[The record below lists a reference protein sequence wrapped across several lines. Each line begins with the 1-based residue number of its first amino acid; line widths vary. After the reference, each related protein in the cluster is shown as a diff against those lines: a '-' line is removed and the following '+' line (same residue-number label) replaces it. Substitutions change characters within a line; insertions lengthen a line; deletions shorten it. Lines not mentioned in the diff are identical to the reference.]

1 MRVMSWG
8 SFQTPAY
15 SLGRATSWVRC
26 SMGISRSAAHWATA
40 ALARIIISATSGWE
54 SGVSWPG
61 SMDTRVCAPSP
72 SSTMD
77 GSGRSMMTAP
87 RAMRAFCQTRAK
99 SLPQASM
106 VAQGAA
112 GVVRLRG
119 LTGGQGVEDGLGV
132 VIGQVGG
139 QAHPCGPGLAGKGS
153 RPRPRCASA
162 HRRPGDPDRPAG
174 KKRPCPGLRAS
185 CGCRP
190 RAGRCWCRDGT
201 RPCQGLAE
209 RPAGGRAGQGQGQVE
224 AAVVRGQDVERVV
237 HVAGGGAV
245 DTDEGQVA
253 DGQLHLTGSPLQGPP
268 RPGPEAATSRRRGR
282 SPRGHARN
290 CNGRAPV
297 PRP

>member
-112 GVVRLRG
+112 GLS
-119 LTGGQGVEDGLGV
+119 
-132 VIGQVGG
+132 
-139 QAHPCGPGLAGKGS
+139 ACG
-153 RPRPRCASA
+153 AS
-162 HRRPGDPDRPAG
+162 PAA
-174 KKRPCPGLRAS
+174 RAS
-185 CGCRP
+185 RT
-190 RAGRCWCRDGT
+190 AW
-201 RPCQGLAE
+201 
-209 RPAGGRAGQGQGQVE
+209 V
-224 AAVVRGQDVERVV
+224 
-237 HVAGGGAV
+237 
-245 DTDEGQVA
+245 
-253 DGQLHLTGSPLQGPP
+253 S
-268 RPGPEAATSRRRGR
+268 S
-282 SPRGHARN
+282 
-290 CNGRAPV
+290 
-297 PRP
+297 